1 MSADQLEN
9 ELVRKISELQQ
20 EAKEHQ
26 LVLDAFK
33 SVEPER
39 KCFRLIG
46 GVLVERTVK
55 DIKPNLE
62 ENLVNVC
69 LLYSVKLNF
78 IDREGD
84 RKHQRIHNKAPRGE
98 SEGCVGAHVERGGS
112 DSFNRASPRWVGE
125 CPRMNVEFS
134 LPQHRHS
141 VHSRRSFVRYMH
153 AFIE

>member
-9 ELVRKISELQQ
+9 ELVRKITELQQ

-33 SVEPER
+33 TVEPER

-69 LLYSVKLNF
+69 DKHFLTREYWV
-78 IDREGD
+78 DREGD
-84 RKHQRIHNKAPRGE
+84 CKYK
-98 SEGCVGAHVERGGS
+98 
-112 DSFNRASPRWVGE
+112 
-125 CPRMNVEFS
+125 
-134 LPQHRHS
+134 
-141 VHSRRSFVRYMH
+141 
-153 AFIE
+153 